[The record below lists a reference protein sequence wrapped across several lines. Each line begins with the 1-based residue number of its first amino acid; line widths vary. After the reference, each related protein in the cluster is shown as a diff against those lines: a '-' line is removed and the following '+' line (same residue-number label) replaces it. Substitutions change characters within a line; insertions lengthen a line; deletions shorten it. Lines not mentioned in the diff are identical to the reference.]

1 MENSITHSMNFS
13 GGWVRSEMGRQQR
26 SSMQRSYRKPIFER
40 GTSMS
45 SLSRNK
51 TMGTLGGGGGMHIK

>member
-1 MENSITHSMNFS
+1 MTHSMNFS
-13 GGWVRSEMGRQQR
+13 GGWVRSGMGRQQR